1 VTVLTGFGLLP
12 NFIDLMN
19 AYSGGHFA
27 KAGLDAK
34 VLGANGT
41 AREMQQMIA
50 GQAQFGRVAALDQM
64 NAVAKQGV
72 PFIAIAT
79 LCQGS
84 SFLLVS
90 PKDKPI
96 SDAAALKGKIV
107 GVVSVGGTTEMLLDL
122 ILQKVGIAKDD
133 VKREAVGDN
142 PGALEFVQ
150 RGRIDC
156 FITSLN
162 SVVAIE
168 RAGGAIEY
176 WSTDR
181 YAPMPGQVYLTTAA
195 VIAQQP
201 DMVRR
206 FLRAMKGSVDE
217 LLSQPTAPIF
227 ARAQKDFDIPGLKDM
242 DAAVAIQKATAEK
255 LWLVDGKDNLLR
267 NVPARW
273 KSGVETLRGAGVADL
288 KDPDALYTNRFID
301 EVLKG

>member
-1 VTVLTGFGLLP
+1 
-12 NFIDLMN
+12 
-19 AYSGGHFA
+19 
-27 KAGLDAK
+27 
-34 VLGANGT
+34 
-41 AREMQQMIA
+41 
-50 GQAQFGRVAALDQM
+50 M